1 MSDDIKIT
9 ILYQNHRESITD
21 TQKSASLRLI
31 AYLAQKLNEDDFKQL
46 LGNKNAAPHKIVL
59 VPDIVPDTK
68 ENYESIARNNNDKD
82 KSLSRWNLKN
92 TNIPIRGQGGQRYLV
107 KFNNYWDNGRFLNK
121 IINFVEKKD
130 IKVTVEKTGR
140 RGDRNQPTENGR
152 SDSAEG
158 SHSPEIR
165 SPSVERSCNLI
176 LYGPPGTGKTHATVA
191 LAAGSIDANG
201 DIASNWGKMVTEAAK
216 ENEKER
222 AKKRQIFA
230 EALGKR
236 VHFITF
242 HQSYSYEDFIGGLR
256 PLTASTQNGSVS
268 EGLSFAWQAGVFIR
282 ACAAAW
288 KVAKETGLFTEVSDE
303 DVFTEV
309 SDEDVVG
316 FLDYCAKHNSSP
328 NGNDFRFKDDK
339 VYPSVVLIIDEINRA
354 NMSRVF
360 GELITLLEDNKRLG
374 GKETLV
380 VDLPNH
386 PRRAKFSVPKNLL
399 IIGTMNT
406 ADKSLALLD
415 LALRRRFEFVRLDPI
430 PGLITTQKFSILLQ
444 GLNKAIEKKRRS
456 FDYAVGHAYF
466 PINVEIP
473 DNKVDQIL
481 GGIMER
487 KIVPLLQEYFQGNDE
502 DVISVLDSAGV
513 TIASELMDGRRLIS
527 KNFKAEFK

>member
-1 MSDDIKIT
+1 MPHEVIIT
-9 ILYQNHRESITD
+9 IIDDQNHGELIKDS
-21 TQKSASLRLI
+21 QKSAALKLI
-31 AYLAQKLNEDDFKQL
+31 AYLANKLHKNIFTEL
-46 LGNKNAAPHKIVL
+46 LVPGRIAPHKIVL
-59 VPDIVPDTK
+59 VPDKVPNENEK
-68 ENYESIARNNNDKD
+68 ETYKSIALKNNDND
-82 KSLSRWNLKN
+82 QSLSRWNLTNK
-92 TNIPIRGQGGQRYLV
+92 NIPIWGQDDQCYLV
-107 KFNNYWDNGRFLNK
+107 KLNNFWDEGHYLDR
-121 IINFVEKKD
+121 IINFAEQNQ
-130 IKVTVEKTGR
+130 IKVTVVKTDQSG
-140 RGDRNQPTENGR
+140 NHHQPTENGR

-158 SHSPEIR
+158 SHSREIR

-201 DIASNWGKMVTEAAK
+201 DIASNWGNMVTAAAI

-230 EALGKR
+230 KALGKR

-256 PLTASTQNGSVS
+256 PLTASTQKGSAP

-288 KVAKETGLFTEVSDE
+288 KVATAAWKVAKE
-303 DVFTEV
+303 TEV

-316 FLDYCAKHNSSP
+316 FLDYCAKHNTSP
-328 NGNDFRFKDDK
+328 IGDDFRFKDGE

-386 PRRAKFSVPKNLL
+386 PSRAKFSVPKNLL

-415 LALRRRFEFVRLDPI
+415 LALRRRFEFVRLDPN
-430 PGLITTQKFSILLQ
+430 PDLIKNSKFSTLLLK
-444 GLNKAIEKKRRS
+444 LNEAIKKKRRS

-466 PINVEIP
+466 PIDVEIP
-473 DNKVDQIL
+473 DNKVDEIL

-502 DVISVLDSAGV
+502 DVISVLESAGV
-513 TIASELMDGRRLIS
+513 TIAFEDNNGRRH
-527 KNFKAEFK
+527 FTAEFN

>member
-1 MSDDIKIT
+1 MSDDVKIT
-9 ILYQNHRESITD
+9 ILYQNYLESITD
-21 TQKSASLRLI
+21 TQKSASLKLI

-59 VPDIVPDTK
+59 VPDKDPDTK
-68 ENYESIARNNNDKD
+68 ENYEKIARSNNDKD

-107 KFNNYWDNGRFLNK
+107 KFNNYWDKGRFLKK
-121 IINFVEKKD
+121 IINFAETKD

-158 SHSPEIR
+158 SHSREIR

-201 DIASNWGKMVTEAAK
+201 YIASNWGNMVTAAA
-216 ENEKER
+216 EEKEDVR
-222 AKKRQIFA
+222 ASRRQIFA

-256 PLTASTQNGSVS
+256 PLTASTQKGSVS
-268 EGLSFAWQAGVFIR
+268 EGLSFAWQAGIFIR

-288 KVAKETGLFTEVSDE
+288 KVANGTGP
-303 DVFTEV
+303 FTEV

-430 PGLITTQKFSILLQ
+430 PGLIKTPKFSTLLI

-456 FDYAVGHAYF
+456 SDYAVGHAYF

-473 DNKVDQIL
+473 DNEVDQIL

-513 TIASELMDGRRLIS
+513 TIASEPMDGRKLIS
-527 KNFKAEFK
+527 KNFKAEFKKTSSTLE